1 MLVLP
6 IVGPFEEQ
14 NTSQNH
20 KVAVK
25 SREQMDDGS
34 QWLILPATMISP
46 KKKELTVTFSVHVR
60 EGGSQNIKLIWQ

>member
-1 MLVLP
+1 MLALP

-25 SREQMDDGS
+25 SIEQMDDGS

-46 KKKELTVTFSVHVR
+46 KKR
-60 EGGSQNIKLIWQ
+60 N